1 VAEATPGSAAA
12 LAGIHI
18 GDRVVSVDGTPVST
32 FEEMSEQVR
41 RRPGETVDIVV
52 LRNGEEETISTQLGA
67 RASLI
72 GTIGQDLAFGAY
84 DGEVR
89 VNSIAPSSRAGEAG
103 LRDGDLVRA
112 INGVPLTTLA
122 DLKEVVADSDD
133 GTLAIEFEG
142 KAGTRTEAV
151 DLGTD
156 VDSTTPT
163 GFFGVGSKTVDE
175 DVNPIEAGGRAF
187 QTFGRGVVLTV
198 QGVGKVFNPANL
210 ASFASKTVQPETTND
225 DRPTP
230 AADSQVASAS
240 GDLDRPVSI
249 IGIVGLGNQLTNVQ
263 AFLLFLAGV
272 NLTIGVINLIP
283 LLPFDG
289 GHVAVACYE
298 KIRELIRGDGKRYF
312 VDANKLM
319 APTYAVV
326 IIMVFVGLLAGYSD
340 IVRPI
345 QL

>member
-1 VAEATPGSAAA
+1 VG
-12 LAGIHI
+12 
-18 GDRVVSVDGTPVST
+18 
-32 FEEMSEQVR
+32 
-41 RRPGETVDIVV
+41 
-52 LRNGEEETISTQLGA
+52 
-67 RASLI
+67 
-72 GTIGQDLAFGAY
+72 
-84 DGEVR
+84 
-89 VNSIAPSSRAGEAG
+89 
-103 LRDGDLVRA
+103 
-112 INGVPLTTLA
+112 PL
-122 DLKEVVADSDD
+122 
-133 GTLAIEFEG
+133 
-142 KAGTRTEAV
+142 
-151 DLGTD
+151 
-156 VDSTTPT
+156 
-163 GFFGVGSKTVDE
+163 
-175 DVNPIEAGGRAF
+175 EAGGRAF
-187 QTFGRGVVLTV
+187 QTFGRGLVLTV
-198 QGVGKVFNPANL
+198 EGIGKVFNPANL

-225 DRPTP
+225 DQPTP
-230 AADSQVASAS
+230 AADSKVASAS

-263 AFLLFLAGV
+263 SFLLFLAGI

-298 KIRELIRGDGKRYF
+298 RIRELLRRDGKRYF